1 MALADLDIEK
11 REEFSRLLK
20 QFGEVVNTVAAAS
33 DGATWDGVL
42 AQCRGTLEA
51 ISQLEAEMYELAPR
65 QAEAW
70 RLWRLGYRYREIAAA
85 MVITVSTVKQ
95 HLNAVHQKMGL

>member
-1 MALADLDIEK
+1 MTLANLDGEK

-20 QFGEVVNTVAAAS
+20 QFGEVVNAVEAVS
-33 DGATWDGVL
+33 DGEEWDAVL
-42 AQCRGTLEA
+42 AQGRKALAA
-51 ISQLEAEMYELAPR
+51 IAQLEAEVYGLAPR

-70 RLWRLGYRYREIAAA
+70 RLWRLGYRYREIAEE

-95 HLNAVHQKMGL
+95 HLNAVRQKMGM